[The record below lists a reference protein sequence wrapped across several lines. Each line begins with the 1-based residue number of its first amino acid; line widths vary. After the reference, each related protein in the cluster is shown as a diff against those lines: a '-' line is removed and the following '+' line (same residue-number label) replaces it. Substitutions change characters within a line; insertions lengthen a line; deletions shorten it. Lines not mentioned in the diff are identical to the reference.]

1 MVKIACVLSNFYS
14 THGFQWV
21 NTIGYVNIHNG
32 QFTILWGIDCQK
44 KDAFFTYHLG
54 YRGRALDLRLYT
66 LTFILFWHTLT
77 MW

>member
-21 NTIGYVNIHNG
+21 NKIGYVNIHNG

-44 KDAFFTYHLG
+44 KMLSSFTIWVIEEGH
-54 YRGRALDLRLYT
+54 
-66 LTFILFWHTLT
+66 
-77 MW
+77 